1 MRGVGAA
8 AAIALI
14 NSVGSTEGAEDTE
27 KKSNAEERRHWE
39 ERRNACTYCVLC
51 VLYDLLYRI
60 APLLLDLRSS
70 ALMHFS
76 SAVDLRLRFLRH
88 LRLRLLRTPR
98 TLRTQFLIGTR
109 HGLRQKLQQIST

>member
-1 MRGVGAA
+1 V
-8 AAIALI
+8 
-14 NSVGSTEGAEDTE
+14 TEGTEDAETKGAEDTE
-27 KKSNAEERRHWE
+27 KNSNAEERRHWE
-39 ERRNACTYCVLC
+39 ERRNACTYCVL
-51 VLYDLLYRI
+51 YDLLYRI
-60 APLLLDLRSS
+60 GPLLLDLRSS